1 MTDIVTL
8 EQYKSYMGIS
18 SVNQNEIIAQLIP
31 QITAYIKTYCER
43 DFVEWYATDKVE
55 IYNGGFSTIYPKEFP
70 LVSVT
75 SLEYS
80 TDYGATYTALINFT
94 DFAVDYE
101 NDCIVP
107 INQCVFPKK
116 LNAYKLTYKAGYP
129 TYPKELQLAAMDLIT
144 YYIRNDTAVKST
156 RSAGSN
162 TTQIEYVLNA
172 GLPSNIRRVLDLY
185 KVV

>member
-8 EQYKSYMGIS
+8 EQYKSYMGINS
-18 SVNQNEIIAQLIP
+18 TNQNELISQLIP
-31 QITAYIKTYCER
+31 QITAYIKTYCDRE
-43 DFVEWYATDKVE
+43 FVEWYATDKVE
-55 IYNGGFSTIYPKEFP
+55 ISNGGFATIFTKEFP
-70 LVSVT
+70 IVSVT

-80 TDYGATYTALINFT
+80 TDYGNTYTPLVSLT
-94 DFAVDYE
+94 DFAIDYE
-101 NDCIVP
+101 NDSIVP
-107 INQCVFPKK
+107 INKCVFPRK
-116 LNAYKLTYKAGYP
+116 LNGYKLTYKGGYA

-172 GLPSNIRRVLDLY
+172 GLPSNIRRILDLY
-185 KVV
+185 KVL